1 MEDKIITEEELENA
15 LKELHVLSNNIIVVL
30 RKLSEGTAH
39 IYEYDEAINK
49 YESYKNNLFRR
60 LGK

>member
-1 MEDKIITEEELENA
+1 MEDKIVTEEELENA
-15 LKELHVLSNNIIVVL
+15 LHELHVLSNNIIIVL

-49 YESYKNNLFRR
+49 YENYKNNLFKR
-60 LGK
+60 LEK